1 MTTETHGSKGEQTR
15 EMIIRQAAVV
25 FNQHGFFGTSI
36 SEIMQE
42 TGLEKGGIYNHFKAG
57 KEELALAAFDYAV
70 AHINHKLDVALRD
83 KHQAVERLLAFA
95 AVLESAFDDPELPG
109 GCPIL
114 NTAIESD
121 DAHPALRARSEQ
133 AMSGLIASL
142 ERIIDKGIQCGEI
155 RGEIHSQAAAAV
167 FISTME
173 GALMLSRLYNERQ
186 YITFALRHIEQFI
199 EHSLRQ

>member
-1 MTTETHGSKGEQTR
+1 MNTETHTTKGGQTR

-25 FNQHGFFGTSI
+25 FNQRGFFGTSI
-36 SEIMQE
+36 SDIMQE

-57 KEELALAAFDYAV
+57 KEELALASFDYAV
-70 AHINHKLDVALRD
+70 AHINHKLETALHH
-83 KHQAVERLLAFA
+83 KHHAVDRLLAFA

-121 DAHPALRARSEQ
+121 DAHPILRARTEA
-133 AMSGLIASL
+133 AMSNLIASL
-142 ERIIDKGIQCGEI
+142 QRIVDNGIARGEI
-155 RGEIHSQAAAAV
+155 RAEVHSQEVAVV

-186 YITFALRHIEQFI
+186 HITFALRHIEQFI
-199 EHSLRQ
+199 EQSLRR

>member
-1 MTTETHGSKGEQTR
+1 MNTEVHITKGEQTR

-25 FNQHGFFGTSI
+25 FNQRGFFGTSI
-36 SEIMQE
+36 SDIMQE

-70 AHINHKLDVALRD
+70 AHINLKLEAALRD
-83 KHQAVERLLAFA
+83 KPHAIERLLAFA

-121 DAHPALRARSEQ
+121 DAHPALRARTEQ
-133 AMSGLIASL
+133 AMSNLIASL
-142 ERIIDKGIQCGEI
+142 QRIIDKGITRGEI
-155 RGEIHSQAAAAV
+155 RNEVHSQEVAVV

-186 YITFALRHIEQFI
+186 HITYALRHIEQFI
-199 EHSLRQ
+199 EYSLRR

>member
-1 MTTETHGSKGEQTR
+1 MNTEVHITKGEQTR

-25 FNQHGFFGTSI
+25 FNQRGFFGTSI
-36 SEIMQE
+36 SDIMQE

-70 AHINHKLDVALRD
+70 AHINRKLEAALRD
-83 KHQAVERLLAFA
+83 KPHAIERLLAFA

-121 DAHPALRARSEQ
+121 DAHPALRARTEQ
-133 AMSGLIASL
+133 AMSNLIASL
-142 ERIIDKGIQCGEI
+142 QRIIDKGITRGEI
-155 RGEIHSQAAAAV
+155 RNEVHSQEVAVV

-186 YITFALRHIEQFI
+186 HITYALRHIEQFI
-199 EHSLRQ
+199 EYSLRR

>member
-95 AVLESAFDDPELPG
+95 AVLESAFDDPERQG
-109 GCPIL
+109 G
-114 NTAIESD
+114 
-121 DAHPALRARSEQ
+121 
-133 AMSGLIASL
+133 
-142 ERIIDKGIQCGEI
+142 
-155 RGEIHSQAAAAV
+155 
-167 FISTME
+167 
-173 GALMLSRLYNERQ
+173 
-186 YITFALRHIEQFI
+186 
-199 EHSLRQ
+199 